1 MDSIDLQIL
10 DLIQRDGTL
19 SLAAIADQVALSQ
32 TPCWKRIKRLE
43 DSGVITGRVALL
55 DPQKVGVPVTV
66 FASIRTNRHDPTW
79 LAAFADGVARL
90 PEVVEVY
97 RMSGQI
103 DYLLKIVC
111 PDIAG
116 YDAVY
121 KQLIE
126 IVDIHDVSSA
136 FAMEELKATTALPLR
151 HAATDA

>member
-1 MDSIDLQIL
+1 MDSIDLRIL
-10 DLIQRDGTL
+10 GLLQADATL
-19 SLAAIADQVALSQ
+19 SLAAIADRVGLSQ
-32 TPCWKRIKRLE
+32 TPCWKRVRRLE
-43 DSGVITGRVALL
+43 EDGVITGRVALL
-55 DPQKVGVPVTV
+55 DPKKVGVPVTV
-66 FASIRTNRHDPTW
+66 FASIRTNRHDPIW
-79 LAAFADGVARL
+79 LAAFADGVAQL

-97 RMSGQI
+97 RMSGQT

-121 KQLIE
+121 RQLIE

-151 HAATDA
+151 HAAIIA

>member
-1 MDSIDLQIL
+1 MDSIDLRIL
-10 DLIQRDGTL
+10 GVIQADATL
-19 SLAAIADQVALSQ
+19 SLAAIADRVGLSQ
-32 TPCWKRIKRLE
+32 TPCWKRIRRLE
-43 DSGVITGRVALL
+43 QDGVITGRVALL
-55 DPQKVGVPVTV
+55 NPRKVGVPVTV

-79 LAAFADGVARL
+79 LAAFADAVTQL

-97 RMSGQI
+97 RMSGQV

-121 KQLIE
+121 RQLIE

-151 HAATDA
+151 HAPTV